1 MLSFIYD
8 ASPMRVVFGSGT
20 LAKVGAEAAAL
31 GIERG
36 MVLSTPQQTDL
47 CQQTV
52 DLLGA
57 RHAAHFSGAAMH
69 TPVTVTEEALRAC
82 KEAAVDGFIAVGG
95 GSTTG
100 LGKALARRTGLP
112 LIAVATTYAGS
123 EMTSVIGE
131 TSEGQ
136 KTTARDPKVLP
147 RSVIYD
153 VSLTTSLPPVPSALS
168 GLNAMAHAVEAMYAQ
183 NRNPITSLMA
193 EEGCRALMSAL
204 PRIIADPADLSG
216 REQALYGA
224 WLCGICLQ
232 QTEMG
237 LHHKICHTLGGSFD
251 LPHAETHSVM
261 LPHTLAYNADHAP
274 EAMDRLT
281 RAFGGSDPLLRLFDL
296 LKSIGGPTSLKDLGM
311 PEAGI
316 ARATELALAKPYP
329 NPRPLERTAIEGLLT
344 RAWAGVAPER
354 S

>member
-8 ASPMRVVFGSGT
+8 ASPMRVVFGNGT
-20 LAKVGAEAAAL
+20 LAQVGAEAATL
-31 GIERG
+31 GIERA
-36 MVLSTPQQTDL
+36 MVLSTAQQVDL

-52 DLLGA
+52 ELLGG
-57 RHAAHFSGAAMH
+57 RHAAHFTNATMH
-69 TPVTVTEEALRAC
+69 TPVGVTEEALLGC
-82 KEAAVDGFIAVGG
+82 KEASVDGFIAVGG

-112 LIAVATTYAGS
+112 LIAVPTTYAGS

-131 TSEGQ
+131 TSDGQ
-136 KTTARDPKVLP
+136 KTTARVSKVLP

-204 PRIIADPADLSG
+204 PKIIADPSDLSG
-216 REQALYGA
+216 REEALYGA
-224 WLCGICLQ
+224 WLSGICLQ

-237 LHHKICHTLGGSFD
+237 LHHKICHTLGGSFN

-281 RAFGGSDPLLRLFDL
+281 RAFGGTDPLVRLFDL
-296 LKSIGGPTSLKDLGM
+296 LKAIGGPTSLQDLGM

-316 ARATELALAKPYP
+316 AKATDLALAKPYP
-329 NPRPLERTAIEGLLT
+329 NPRPLEAAAIEGLLT
-344 RAWAGVAPER
+344 RAWAGAMPER
-354 S
+354 V